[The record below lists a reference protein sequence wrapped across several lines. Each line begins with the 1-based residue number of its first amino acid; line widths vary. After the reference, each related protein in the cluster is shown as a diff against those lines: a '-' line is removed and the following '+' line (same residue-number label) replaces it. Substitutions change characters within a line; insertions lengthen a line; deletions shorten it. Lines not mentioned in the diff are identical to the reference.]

1 MSKFY
6 KIFAQDGNFD
16 FSGSDMGSILLID
29 CDLPHGR
36 HIHEF
41 GMLIAQTLNFA
52 GEFGESAKYSVVTV
66 DEELINI
73 HHLVDEVLKAGLPI
87 VTEI

>member
-1 MSKFY
+1 
-6 KIFAQDGNFD
+6 
-16 FSGSDMGSILLID
+16 MGSILLID
-29 CDLPHGR
+29 CDLPHGI

-66 DEELINI
+66 DEELIHI
-73 HHLVDEVLKAGLPI
+73 HHLVDEVLKVGLPI
-87 VTEI
+87 INTN